1 MEFKGTS
8 GKWNI
13 HEDNEIG
20 LLIGG
25 YNPISDVCTVHRY
38 GDKTEENANAKL
50 IASAPELLEA
60 CESMLKAF
68 NNAPKDWLM
77 TSEVM
82 DAEKQMANAIA
93 KALQP

>member
-13 HEDNEIG
+13 HEDKEIG

-60 CESMLKAF
+60 LQKIYQIEDGAFGLKGF
-68 NNAPKDWLM
+68 DVERLK
-77 TSEVM
+77 SEIKTVL
-82 DAEKQMANAIA
+82 E